1 MRQIL
6 TYWLNHPLASKK
18 LGRTVVLFVWWQTIS
33 RLRSIV
39 SVKFATKSRLVVR
52 RGMTGATGNIYCG
65 LHEFQDMGWLLHTLR
80 PEDLFLDIGANVG
93 SYTVLAASEVGA
105 EFHAFEPIPSTFGH
119 LHANIEENKAS
130 DNGRLWN
137 NGLGDKHSTLRF
149 TYNLDTV
156 NHVASESENGI
167 DVDVLTLDEITFAD
181 KKRLVKI
188 DVEGYE
194 QFVLDGGQAFFKDK
208 QAILGI
214 IIELNGSGKRFG
226 KSDLEIHQQLLSWG
240 YASYAYDPIERRL
253 EPVEVPLNHNTI
265 YITNANLLDVEQRIA
280 SAPKRKIHGVIF

>member
-1 MRQIL
+1 MIA
-6 TYWLNHPLASKK
+6 YWLNHPLASRK
-18 LGRTVVLFVWWQTIS
+18 LGRTVALFVWWQIIS
-33 RLRSIV
+33 RLKSVVR
-39 SVKFATKSRLVVR
+39 VKFATKSALVVR
-52 RGMTGATGNIYCG
+52 KGMTGATGNIYCG

-80 PEDLFLDIGANVG
+80 ADDLFLDIGANVG

-105 EFHAFEPIPSTFGH
+105 EFHAFEPIPSTFEH
-119 LHANIEENKAS
+119 LRANIVENKAS

-137 NGLGDKHSTLRF
+137 NGLGDKRSRLRF
-149 TYNLDTV
+149 TNHLDTV
-156 NHVASESENGI
+156 NHVASEGENGI
-167 DVDVLTLDEITFAD
+167 EVEVLTLDEITFAS

-194 QFVLDGGQAFFKDK
+194 QFVLDGGQAFFKDS

-214 IIELNGSGKRFG
+214 IIELNGSGNRFG

-253 EPVEVPLNHNTI
+253 KPVEVPLDHNTI
-265 YITNANLLDVEQRIA
+265 YIPDANLLDVEQRIA
-280 SAPKRKIHGVIF
+280 SAPKRKIHGVNF